1 MSLVGKQR
9 STDNFDYIFRVT
21 IIKQL
26 NPWSTILIKTFT
38 YIVQRYLISFF
49 LYIYSFTSILKHSR
63 FLESFTSV
71 ICIHKFS

>member
-38 YIVQRYLISFF
+38 YMVPRYLISFF
-49 LYIYSFTSILKHSR
+49 LYSYSFTSILKHSR
-63 FLESFTSV
+63 FLKSFTSV